1 MIAKAGVGDY
11 GPVCYTARPTA
22 MTAAREQITQARR
35 IVIKVG
41 TRVAT
46 EGDNAFSAGVIG
58 SLVRQ
63 VAAHAGPRGQPDGG
77 RSFIIVSSGAIALG
91 LNRMGIADRP
101 KELSL
106 LQAAAAMGQS
116 RLMHAYEREFEAVQ
130 RETAQ
135 ILLTYEDIRSRARYL
150 NIRNTIFTLWSFGVV
165 PIVNENDTVSFAEI
179 RFGDNDIISAHLANM
194 LDADLL
200 VMLTDTDGV
209 FDSNPKVNS
218 GARPLRTVEK
228 VTDAILAGAAGKGS
242 LFSTGGMESKIRAA
256 DIATRSGVGVVIAR
270 GEGLDLGGVLSGAEI
285 GTWFVPARRRMR
297 GRKKWMAFNPQTEG
311 AIVVDGGAEK
321 AITSQ
326 GRSLLPAGVKGIR
339 GAFAMGSVVSIID
352 EKGREVARGLSNFSS
367 DELERIRG
375 LNTKRIPEVLG
386 TEAFFEEVVHR
397 DNLVIVDVKE

>member
-1 MIAKAGVGDY
+1 MA
-11 GPVCYTARPTA
+11 TT
-22 MTAAREQITQARR
+22 REQITHARR

-63 VAAHAGPRGQPDGG
+63 VSARSRAPRAAEAPG
-77 RSFIIVSSGAIALG
+77 RPESGCSFIIVSSGAIALG
-91 LNRMGIADRP
+91 LNRMGMTDRP
-101 KELSL
+101 KELSF

-116 RLMHAYEREFEAVQ
+116 RLMHAYEREFEAAQ

-209 FDSNPKVNS
+209 YDMNPKLH
-218 GARPLRTVEK
+218 ADAQPLRTVEK
-228 VTDAILAGAAGKGS
+228 VTDAVLAGAAGKGS
-242 LFSTGGMESKIRAA
+242 DFSTGGMESKIRAA
-256 DIATRSGVGVVIAR
+256 DIATRGGVGVVIAR
-270 GEGLDLGGVLSGAEI
+270 GDGLDLGGILSGAEI
-285 GTWFVPARRRMR
+285 GTWFVPAKRRMR

-321 AITSQ
+321 AILSQ

-339 GAFAMGSVVSIID
+339 GAFAMGSVISIID
-352 EKGREVARGLSNFSS
+352 EQGREVARGLSNFSS
-367 DELERIRG
+367 EELEKIRG

-386 TEAFFEEVVHR
+386 AEAAFEEVVHR
-397 DNLVIVDVKE
+397 DNLVIVDAKE